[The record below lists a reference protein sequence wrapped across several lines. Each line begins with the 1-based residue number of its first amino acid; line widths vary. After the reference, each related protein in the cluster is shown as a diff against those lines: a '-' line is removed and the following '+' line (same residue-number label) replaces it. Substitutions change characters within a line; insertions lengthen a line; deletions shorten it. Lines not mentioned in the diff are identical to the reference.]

1 MAFEKVAKELAD
13 KTIAARGVGGVVK
26 AGQYP
31 AWAGELKE
39 LARGHY
45 EKIGLDIGK
54 YISESPTLKN
64 SLIGLGG
71 GAGLGALYGLIE
83 DATSDD
89 EESQLGS
96 RMLNYGLLGGGLG
109 GAAGTALGLINTPS
123 AAAQVKKD
131 IAAASE
137 PKPARTPPGT
147 PPGVIP
153 EPSKSKATPTP
164 AATAP
169 VAPVGK
175 VPEISVSP
183 TRAALQATVDAIP
196 DKEQQETAK
205 NIVKEVNEAS
215 SPGAVFEKLLNAPKE
230 NLYKS
235 LSYPVAGAFAAP
247 FGLKVPGALLRARAN
262 FLDKTRLAAVT
273 ADTLKEQPGAI
284 RNLTARALNFG
295 LNPLKS
301 ISQLKNYSAS
311 ANASDFLKNLNNR
324 YGASVVLPPLASRQN
339 IDLVNT
345 SGKNPKFVKNLVP
358 AFVEKLFGNFSSLP
372 GDFRVETKGGTP
384 KLKADEAKK
393 NLLGFLGFLKEK
405 TNSTTGKTTYKV
417 DPSKLNEFGLL
428 KSLYPSPGQAER
440 VANLI
445 STAPEAKQKILITDI
460 LQRKGMGSS
469 IPFASPDAIQ
479 DIKNRITNRSSGPRS
494 PMYTKTKTL
503 GGGIAGTAFP
513 WLMPEGEPYSKAVN
527 DLNVF
532 TKPDAYGMADQ
543 LKSDI
548 TTSINSTP
556 DPNVKLNLQAL
567 LRQIPKSV
575 DEKTKNQLLLQ
586 FMAIAGHNLREPVA
600 NP

>member
-1 MAFEKVAKELAD
+1 MAFEKVAKDLAD

-26 AGQYP
+26 VGEYP
-31 AWAGELKE
+31 AWAGEFKE

-83 DATSDD
+83 DATSDG
-89 EESQLGS
+89 EESHLGS

-109 GAAGTALGLINTPS
+109 GAAGAALGLINTPS

-131 IAAASE
+131 IAEASV

-147 PPGVIP
+147 PPGVVP
-153 EPSKSKATPTP
+153 DPSKAK
-164 AATAP
+164 TAP
-169 VAPVGK
+169 ASTPLTVPALDIGK
-175 VPEISVSP
+175 VPEISDK
-183 TRAALQATVDAIP
+183 ATIKDTLDAIT
-196 DKEQQETAK
+196 DSEQKSMAENTLRD
-205 NIVKEVNEAS
+205 VNNAYS
-215 SPGAVFEKLLNAPKE
+215 AYAIPKKLEDAPKG

-235 LSYPVAGAFAAP
+235 MLYPAAGAFIAPAAP
-247 FGLKVPGALLRARAN
+247 RLAGAALNARAN

-273 ADTLKEQPGAI
+273 ADTLKQQPGAI

-295 LNPLKS
+295 FNPLKS
-301 ISQLKNYSAS
+301 ISQLKNYAAS

-324 YGASVVLPPLASRQN
+324 YGASVVLPPLASREN
-339 IDLVNT
+339 IDLVNM
-345 SGKNPKFVKNLVP
+345 SGKNPKFDKKLLP
-358 AFVEKLFGNFSSLP
+358 AFVEKLFGNFSPLP

-393 NLLGFLGFLKEK
+393 NLLGFLGYIKEK

-428 KSLYPSPGQAER
+428 KSLYPNTDQAER
-440 VANLI
+440 AAKLI
-445 STAPEAKQKILITDI
+445 TTAPEAKQKNLITNI
-460 LQRKGMGSS
+460 IKGKGMGSYM
-469 IPFASPDAIQ
+469 PYATPDEIQ
-479 DIKNRITNRSSGPRS
+479 GIKDRIAARGSGTKS
-494 PMYTKTKTL
+494 PMYTKPKAL
-503 GGGIAGTAFP
+503 GGGIVGAMFP
-513 WLMPEGEPYSKAVN
+513 WLTPEGEPYSKAVD

-532 TKPDAYGMADQ
+532 AKPDDTGAADQ

-548 TTSINSTP
+548 KKNIDSTSDETR
-556 DPNVKLNLQAL
+556 KLNLQAL
-567 LRQIPKSV
+567 LRQVPAEA
-575 DEKTKNQLLLQ
+575 DEKTRRKLFLQLMSIVG
-586 FMAIAGHNLREPVA
+586 FNPREPVA

>member
-54 YISESPTLKN
+54 YISESPALKN

-109 GAAGTALGLINTPS
+109 GAAGAALGLINTPS

-175 VPEISVSP
+175 VPKVSDKA
-183 TRAALQATVDAIP
+183 TVQATIDAVTDP
-196 DKEQQETAK
+196 EQKTTAE
-205 NIVKEVNEAS
+205 NTVEGVNKAFS
-215 SPGAVFEKLLNAPKE
+215 LGAVPEKLQDAPKE
-230 NLYKS
+230 NTYKS
-235 LSYPVAGAFAAP
+235 LLYPAVGAAAAP
-247 FGLKVPGALLRARAN
+247 LGLKVPGALLRARAN

-301 ISQLKNYSAS
+301 ISQLKNYAAS

-324 YGASVVLPPLASRQN
+324 YGASVVLPPLASREN

-440 VANLI
+440 AANLI
-445 STAPEAKQKILITDI
+445 LTAPEAKQKNLITDM
-460 LQRKGMGSS
+460 LKRKGIGSS

-494 PMYTKTKTL
+494 PMYTKTKTV
-503 GGGIAGTAFP
+503 GGGIAGFAFP
-513 WLMPEGEPYSKAVN
+513 WLMPEGQPYSKAVN

-532 TKPDAYGMADQ
+532 TKPDAYGAADQ
-543 LKSDI
+543 LKSEI
-548 TTSINSTP
+548 TTSINSTS
-556 DPNVKLNLQAL
+556 DANEKLNLQAL
-567 LRQIPKSV
+567 LRQVPKSV
-575 DEKTKNQLLLQ
+575 DEKTKNKLILQL
-586 FMAIAGHNLREPVA
+586 MAITGINPREPVA

>member
-71 GAGLGALYGLIE
+71 GAGLGALYGLME

-109 GAAGTALGLINTPS
+109 GAAGAALGLINTPS

-147 PPGVIP
+147 PPGVVP
-153 EPSKSKATPTP
+153 DPSKAK
-164 AATAP
+164 TAP
-169 VAPVGK
+169 ASTPLTVPALNIGK
-175 VPEISVSP
+175 VPEISDKATIKDTLGAITDPEQKSTAENTARDVNNAYSP
-183 TRAALQATVDAIP
+183 SAV
-196 DKEQQETAK
+196 
-205 NIVKEVNEAS
+205 VK
-215 SPGAVFEKLLNAPKE
+215 KLEDAPKR
-230 NLYKS
+230 NLWS
-235 LSYPVAGAFAAP
+235 SMVYPAVGAGTVP
-247 FGLKVPGALLRARAN
+247 LGLKVPGALLRARAN
-262 FLDKTRLAAVT
+262 FLDKTRLASVT
-273 ADTLKEQPGAI
+273 ADTLNEQPGAI
-284 RNLTARALNFG
+284 RNLTARTLNFFR
-295 LNPLKS
+295 NPLES
-301 ISQLKNYSAS
+301 ISQLKSYTAP
-311 ANASDFLKNLNNR
+311 ANASDFLEGLNNR
-324 YGASVVLPPLASRQN
+324 YGASVVLPPLASREN
-339 IDLVNT
+339 IDLVNM

-358 AFVEKLFGNFSSLP
+358 AFVEKLFGNFSPLP
-372 GDFRVETKGGTP
+372 GDFRVETKGGAP

-393 NLLGFLGFLKEK
+393 NLLGFLGFFKEK

-428 KSLYPSPGQAER
+428 KLLYPVPGQAER
-440 VANLI
+440 AANLI
-445 STAPEAKQKILITDI
+445 LTAPQAKQKILIADMI
-460 LQRKGMGSS
+460 KRKGMGSFM
-469 IPFASPDAIQ
+469 PFADSNAIQ
-479 DIKNRITNRSSGPRS
+479 DIKNRIANRSSGPRS
-494 PMYTKTKTL
+494 PTYTRTKAV
-503 GGGIAGTAFP
+503 GGGIAGALFP
-513 WLMPEGEPYSKAVN
+513 WLTPEGEPYSKAVD

-532 TKPDAYGMADQ
+532 TKPDDTGAADQ
-543 LKSDI
+543 LKLEIKKNIDSTSDE
-548 TTSINSTP
+548 TK
-556 DPNVKLNLQAL
+556 KLNLQAL
-567 LRQIPKSV
+567 LRQVPAKA
-575 DEKTKNQLLLQ
+575 DEKTRSKLLLQ
-586 FMAIAGHNLREPVA
+586 LLSIVGINPREPVA